1 MGFRSSR
8 PRVDAHDRVLRVV
21 FSPKEL
27 LDLGGLDI
35 LAQFFQMFLEI
46 FRDRLTLLGPLD
58 ESADFLLA
66 AVEMIDEVQIVLEAT
81 SFSGKLLS
89 LGGVGPNS
97 GIGQFLL

>member
-1 MGFRSSR
+1 M
-8 PRVDAHDRVLRVV
+8 DAHDRVLRVV